1 MKNLVSSLGI
11 STLVLGGAM
20 GAAIAQAPADQ
31 QTAPATPAAQSAPA
45 DQATS
50 NSASSANP
58 TDSTTYATGKPLAGQ
73 SNEGFWGH
81 MNPFAR
87 KKWVRRQVDPIRD
100 RTNELD
106 QLQAKNAKDIK
117 DVDERA
123 QAGINK
129 AMMAANTA
137 DQHASDAASRAN
149 QAQSTAST
157 ASSRAESLNGTVS
170 NLDQYK
176 QVSSVDVK
184 FPRGRTTLTKQGKDD
199 LQQMAQQLASEKG
212 YIIEIT
218 GYSRGGVQSSQA
230 MADAVARYLVTE
242 QQVPLYRIYRSGLG
256 RAPKAS
262 ANDQTAQTGAN
273 TAANTEEKPLTNGVR
288 VTLMHNSLASLGSS
302 DANNPATQQQNMQNQ
317 TSGSYGSSTGSS
329 TGSYG
334 SSTGS
339 TNSTGTQS
347 TTPSTTPNQ

>member
-1 MKNLVSSLGI
+1 
-11 STLVLGGAM
+11 M
-20 GAAIAQAPADQ
+20 GAAVIAQTPADQ
-31 QTAPATPAAQSAPA
+31 QSAPATAPAAAQSAPA
-45 DQATS
+45 TQSGDMNNS
-50 NSASSANP
+50 SASSANP
-58 TDSTTYATGKPLAGQ
+58 NDSTTYATGKPLAGQ

-106 QLQAKNAKDIK
+106 QLQAKNANDIK
-117 DVDERA
+117 DVDSRA

-137 DQHASDAASRAN
+137 DQHAGDAANRAN
-149 QAQSTAST
+149 AAQTTAT
-157 ASSRAESLNGTVS
+157 GASSRAESLNGTVS
-170 NLDQYK
+170 NLDQYQ

-184 FPRGRTTLTKQGKDD
+184 FLKGRTTLGKQGKDD
-199 LQQMAQQLASEKG
+199 LQQLAQQLGTEKG

-256 RAPKAS
+256 RAPKAGS
-262 ANDQTAQTGAN
+262 SEQTAPTAGTQTAQT
-273 TAANTEEKPLTNGVR
+273 TEEKPLINGVR
-288 VTLMHNSLASLGSS
+288 VTLLHNSLASLGGSETT
-302 DANNPATQQQNMQNQ
+302 NPATQQQNMQNMPAPQ
-317 TSGSYGSSTGSS
+317 SNQPSSMGAP
-329 TGSYG
+329 
-334 SSTGS
+334 
-339 TNSTGTQS
+339 Q
-347 TTPSTTPNQ
+347 NQ